1 MISRRRWA
9 MTTAGCTALLLAGC
23 AGADEPGAGAEASS
37 SAVAD
42 TVPATESSCG
52 DGVSVEPEGSEDSDG
67 IYTAVTVVR
76 VAADGSTTVQ
86 DEWGRGEAAGAVAA
100 SGATENQQAMVR
112 DAVEG
117 GLLRVADAPLVDE
130 SEELLA
136 DVEKGTYVLYAFA
149 ERSTESVTVA
159 CGDGSDAV
167 DAAVTSFEEVEVGVA
182 DCASSPDPVT
192 EYVAAGAIAD
202 YCGRA

>member
-23 AGADEPGAGAEASS
+23 AGADDAGAGGEASP
-37 SAVAD
+37 SAAAD
-42 TVPATESSCG
+42 TAPAAESSCG
-52 DGVSVEPEGSEDSDG
+52 DGVALTAEGSVDSED
-67 IYTAVTVVR
+67 IYTAVAVVR
-76 VAADGSTTVQ
+76 VAADGSTTMR

-100 SGATENQQAMVR
+100 SGATDNQQAMVR

-117 GLLRVADAPLVDE
+117 GLLDVAEAPQVDE

-149 ERSTESVTVA
+149 ERTTENVTLT

-167 DAAVTSFEEVEVGVA
+167 DAAVTSFDEVEVGAA

-192 EYVAAGAIAD
+192 EYVAADAID
-202 YCGRA
+202 YCDRA